1 MNTKT
6 GVLKMIILEI
16 SNQHRYTDGS
26 RPYIVRNSENYSFSE
41 WENILEYLKRNA
53 GAGITNFIILED

>member
-1 MNTKT
+1 
-6 GVLKMIILEI
+6 MIILEI

-26 RPYIVRNSENYSFSE
+26 RPYIVRNSENYSLTE

-53 GAGITNFIILED
+53 GAGLVNFVILGD